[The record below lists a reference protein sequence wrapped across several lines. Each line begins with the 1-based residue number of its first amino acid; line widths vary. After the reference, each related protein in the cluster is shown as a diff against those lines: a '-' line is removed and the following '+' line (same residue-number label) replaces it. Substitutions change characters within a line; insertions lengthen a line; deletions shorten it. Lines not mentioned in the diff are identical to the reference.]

1 MPANT
6 AFANGDRTRI
16 SPQGYFY
23 TGPLGILAEY
33 VVSKNEVTRAADT
46 LSLDHKAWQ
55 TEGSFFL
62 TGEKAGFKS
71 PAPKKPFD
79 LKDGGWGAF
88 ELIARYGEIEIDE
101 AAFPNFAS
109 PTSSA
114 QKAKAWGV
122 GLNWHFSRAVKVAVN
137 YERTTFVGGATTG
150 DREPENA
157 LITRFQTS
165 F

>member
-1 MPANT
+1 T
-6 AFANGDRTRI
+6 AYADGNRTRI

-23 TGPLGILAEY
+23 TGPLGILGEY
-33 VVSKNEVTRAADT
+33 VISRNEVTRAAT
-46 LSLDHKAWQ
+46 TVELEHKAWQ
-55 TEGSFFL
+55 AEGSFFL
-62 TGEKAGFKS
+62 TGEKAGFRS

-79 LKDGGWGAF
+79 LKEGTWGAL
-88 ELIARYGEIEIDE
+88 ELVGRYGEIDVDD
-101 AAFPNFAS
+101 AAFPTFAN
-109 PTSSA
+109 PASSA
-114 QKAKAWGV
+114 TQAKAWGL

-137 YERTTFVGGATTG
+137 YERTTFEGGAATG